1 VTTGAVLTAAG
12 SGSRLAAG
20 VPKAL
25 VLLDGVALVLHA
37 ARRLCLAGV
46 SEISV
51 SAPVGHAAA
60 VVDVLSADPT
70 LREVRI
76 TVVEGGPSRQAS
88 VAAALAA
95 LSLDV
100 DVVLVHDAA
109 RALAPVSLIQRVEAA
124 VRSGHGAV
132 VPGLPVTDTVKSVA
146 RADSGGAERVRA
158 TPDRST
164 LRAVQ
169 TPQGFARDVLD
180 LAHAAGAERAASE
193 ASAATDDAAL
203 VEALDGPVWV
213 VRGDVAA
220 LKITTAQDLVL
231 AELMLREE
239 AR

>member
-1 VTTGAVLTAAG
+1 MTTGAVLTAAG

-20 VPKAL
+20 IPKAL
-25 VLLDGVALVLHA
+25 VLLDGAALVLHA
-37 ARRLCLAGV
+37 ARRLRLAGV
-46 SEISV
+46 VEIVV
-51 SAPVGHAAA
+51 SAPADHSASVL
-60 VVDVLSADPT
+60 DLLSADSV
-70 LREVRI
+70 LREARI
-76 TVVEGGPSRQAS
+76 TVVEGGASRQAS

-95 LSLDV
+95 LPAAV

-124 VRSGHGAV
+124 VRSGHDAV
-132 VPGLPVTDTVKSVA
+132 VPGLPVTDTVKRVA
-146 RADSGGAERVRA
+146 AANADGAELVRA

-169 TPQGFARDVLD
+169 TPQGFARDLLD
-180 LAHAAGAERAASE
+180 RAHAAGAERAASE

-203 VEALDGPVWV
+203 VEALDRPVWV
-213 VRGDVAA
+213 VQGDVAA
-220 LKITTAQDLVL
+220 LKITTAQDLLV

>member
-25 VLLDGVALVLHA
+25 VPLNGAALVLHA
-37 ARRLCLAGV
+37 AARLHDAGIL
-46 SEISV
+46 EIVV
-51 SAPVGHAAA
+51 SAPSGHAAEIRDLLDADPRLTGARVA
-60 VVDVLSADPT
+60 VVD
-70 LREVRI
+70 
-76 TVVEGGPSRQAS
+76 GGASRQAS
-88 VAAALAA
+88 VAAALGA
-95 LSLDV
+95 LSPDV

-109 RALAPVSLIQRVEAA
+109 RALAPVSLIRRVEAA
-124 VRSGHGAV
+124 VRSGHDAV
-132 VPGLPVTDTVKSVA
+132 VPGLPVTDTIKSVA
-146 RADSGGAERVRA
+146 QADADGAQRVRR

-169 TPQGFARDVLD
+169 TPQGFAREL
-180 LAHAAGAERAASE
+180 LERAHAAGAERAASE

-203 VEALDGPVWV
+203 VEALDRPVWV
-213 VRGDVAA
+213 VAGDAAA
-220 LKITTAQDLVL
+220 LKITTAQDLLL